1 MGGGRQM
8 SRTAIL
14 VTGAVITLGIYD
26 LAIVATNGIDQSIS
40 RFLQDTAF
48 GSPLITFVF
57 GFVCGHIFGYMKPS
71 IAASK

>member
-1 MGGGRQM
+1 VT
-8 SRTAIL
+8 RTALI
-14 VTGAVITLGIYD
+14 VTTCVIILGIYD
-26 LAIVATNGIDQSIS
+26 LVIVATNGVDQSIS

-71 IAASK
+71 GTHSGH

>member
-1 MGGGRQM
+1 M

-26 LAIVATNGIDQSIS
+26 LVIVATNGVNQSIS

-48 GSPLITFVF
+48 GSPLITFTF
-57 GFVCGHIFGYMKPS
+57 GFVAGHVFGYMKPS
-71 IAASK
+71 GKYSGE